1 MTATTPTPLFNWR
14 SQAINLFVL
23 TLGAIIN
30 AASVV
35 VFLTPFD
42 IAPSGVSGLAVIL
55 NTLIG
60 TPIGIMTLLM
70 NIPIQYLA
78 YKMLPGGLRTIAL
91 TVYVVAIYSF
101 SLDILGRFVPN
112 DGIGDDIMLNA
123 LFGAVVGGIS
133 AGMIV
138 RVGGSLGGTS
148 TLALILQR
156 RTGIPMSMTYL
167 YTDIAVVVV
176 AGFVYG
182 WAGALYALLVIFIS
196 GVATDYVLEGPSVIR
211 TAVIITD
218 FPQEMSAALMTQLGR
233 GITGWEATG
242 MYTQQPKT
250 VLYITISR
258 SQVEELRRVA
268 THADPNAF
276 IVIGQGQTAYGH
288 GFKEIEGAK
297 KV

>member
-1 MTATTPTPLFNWR
+1 MATKVALPIFNWR
-14 SQAINLFVL
+14 SQAVNLFIL

-35 VFLTPFD
+35 IFLTPFS
-42 IAPSGVSGLAVIL
+42 IAPSGVSGIAVIL

-60 TPIGIMTLLM
+60 TPVGIVTLLL

-78 YKMLPGGLRTIAL
+78 YKMLPGGLRTIVL
-91 TVYVVAIYSF
+91 TIYVVTIYSF
-101 SLDILGRFVPN
+101 SLEFLGRFVPT
-112 DGIGDDIMLNA
+112 DGVSDDVMLNA
-123 LFGAVVGGIS
+123 IFGAVVNGIS

-156 RTGIPMSMTYL
+156 RIGTPMSMTYL
-167 YTDIAVVVV
+167 YTDIAVVII

-182 WAGALYALLVIFIS
+182 WAGALYALLVIFLS

-218 FPQEMSAALMTQLGR
+218 HPQEVSEAIMSQMGR
-233 GITGWEATG
+233 GVTSWNATG
-242 MYTQQPKT
+242 MYTQQAKT

-258 SQVEELRRVA
+258 SQVEELRRIA
-268 THADPNAF
+268 TRVDSSAF
-276 IVIGQGQTAYGH
+276 IVIGQGQMAYGQ
-288 GFKEIEGAK
+288 GFKAIES
-297 KV
+297 

>member
-1 MTATTPTPLFNWR
+1 MATKVALPIFNWR
-14 SQAINLFVL
+14 SQAVNLFIL

-35 VFLTPFD
+35 IFLTPFS
-42 IAPSGVSGLAVIL
+42 IAPSGVSGIAVIL

-60 TPIGIMTLLM
+60 TPIGIVTLLL

-78 YKMLPGGLRTIAL
+78 YKMLPGGLRTIVL
-91 TVYVVAIYSF
+91 TIYVVTIYSF
-101 SLDILGRFVPN
+101 SLEFLGRFVPT
-112 DGIGDDIMLNA
+112 DGVSDDVMLNA
-123 LFGAVVGGIS
+123 IFGAVVNGIS

-156 RTGIPMSMTYL
+156 RIGTPMSMTYL
-167 YTDIAVVVV
+167 YTDIAVVII

-182 WAGALYALLVIFIS
+182 WAGALYALLVIFLS

-218 FPQEMSAALMTQLGR
+218 HPQEVSEAIMSQMGR
-233 GITGWEATG
+233 GVTSWNATG
-242 MYTQQPKT
+242 MYTQQAKT

-258 SQVEELRRVA
+258 SQVEELRRIA
-268 THADPNAF
+268 TRVDSSAF
-276 IVIGQGQTAYGH
+276 IVIGQGQMAYGQ
-288 GFKEIEGAK
+288 GFKAIES
-297 KV
+297 